1 MKTFLIGILGCMTIS
16 SGYAFGNPID
26 IKGKITD
33 TNLQILESATIA
45 VYKQD
50 TVLVNGTISHAEG
63 LFELKGLLL
72 TLIK

>member
-1 MKTFLIGILGCMTIS
+1 MPLVAGLGMLIHTKS
-16 SGYAFGNPID
+16 RRT
-26 IKGKITD
+26 GKITD
-33 TNLQILESATIA
+33 TNLQILEGATIA

-72 TLIK
+72 TLIKG